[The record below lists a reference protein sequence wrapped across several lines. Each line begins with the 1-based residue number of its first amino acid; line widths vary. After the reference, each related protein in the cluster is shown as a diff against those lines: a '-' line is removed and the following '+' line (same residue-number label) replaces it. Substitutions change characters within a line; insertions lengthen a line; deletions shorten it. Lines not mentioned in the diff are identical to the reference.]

1 MKANLE
7 DLLRLTAKLYHVE
20 GLSQTE
26 IADLF
31 GVSRPKV
38 SRLLTRARELGIVRV
53 WVDEYDP
60 RNRELED
67 QLKTNFQL
75 NNVIVTLI
83 MGENSFE
90 SIRRSIGYFA
100 APEVSQWIHSNMII
114 GVAGSRTL
122 CRLIQNLKPAVE
134 TRGVIAV
141 QLMGNIG
148 AEVNNFDAI
157 ELSRDLAKLYGGS
170 YFTLNAPALAP
181 DTLSHNAYLAH
192 QDVATIWDLFGSMQ
206 IAFVGLGSLL
216 DSSFIERGV
225 LGIEEVALLRKSGAI
240 GELCGRFFNR
250 FGQECET
257 EFRDRMIGIHLDEL
271 REKREV
277 VAVTIGKARA
287 EAICAALHGGLI
299 KSLIIDEAGAKAVLA
314 HTDEI
319 RQGDPIQTSF

>member
-1 MKANLE
+1 MNDNLE
-7 DLLRLTAKLYHVE
+7 NLLRLTAKLYHVE

-26 IADLF
+26 IADLL

-38 SRLLTRARELGIVRV
+38 SRLLTRARELGIVRIC
-53 WVDEYDP
+53 VDEYDP
-60 RNRELED
+60 RNRELEEE
-67 QLKTNFQL
+67 LKTNFQL
-75 NNVIVTLI
+75 NNVIVTRIL
-83 MGENSFE
+83 GENTFE

-122 CRLIQNLKPAVE
+122 HRLIQNLKPSTE
-134 TRGVIAV
+134 IRGLIAV

-157 ELSRDLAKLYGGS
+157 ELSRDLAKLYSGS

-181 DTLSHNAYLAH
+181 DILSSNTYLAH
-192 QDVATIWDLFGSMQ
+192 QDVAEIWELFSSMQ

-225 LGIEEVALLRKSGAI
+225 LGIEEVTLLRKSGAV

-250 FGQECET
+250 FGQECDT

-287 EAICAALHGGLI
+287 EAISAALHGGLI
-299 KSLIIDEAGAKAVLA
+299 KSLIIDEVGAKAVLTNA
-314 HTDEI
+314 EEI
-319 RQGDPIQTSF
+319 RQGDPIRAG